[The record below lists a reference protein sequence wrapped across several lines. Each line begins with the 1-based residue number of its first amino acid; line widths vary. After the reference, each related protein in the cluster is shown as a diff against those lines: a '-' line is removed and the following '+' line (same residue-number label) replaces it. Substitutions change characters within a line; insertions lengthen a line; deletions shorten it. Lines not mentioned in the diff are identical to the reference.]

1 MMRGIPVNIRSTTI
15 VAVRRDGK
23 VAMAGDG
30 QVTLGE
36 KTVIKHGATKVR
48 TLSDGQ
54 ILAGFAGSAADAV
67 TLFDMFERKLKDH
80 SSQLVRAAVEMGKE
94 WRTDRYLRRLEA
106 LLLVADRQTTLVISG
121 SGDIIEPDEGVLAIG
136 SGGPYAMAAGLALL
150 RHSDLSARE
159 IALEALRIT
168 SEICVFTNSR
178 ISIVELP

>member
-80 SSQLVRAAVEMGKE
+80 SSQLVRAAVEMGKG
-94 WRTDRYLRRLEA
+94 
-106 LLLVADRQTTLVISG
+106 VADRSLPAQTG
-121 SGDIIEPDEGVLAIG
+121 SAAL
-136 SGGPYAMAAGLALL
+136 GGRSTDYPCYFRFR
-150 RHSDLSARE
+150 RHY
-159 IALEALRIT
+159 
-168 SEICVFTNSR
+168 
-178 ISIVELP
+178 

>member
-1 MMRGIPVNIRSTTI
+1 M
-15 VAVRRDGK
+15 
-23 VAMAGDG
+23 
-30 QVTLGE
+30 
-36 KTVIKHGATKVR
+36 
-48 TLSDGQ
+48 
-54 ILAGFAGSAADAV
+54 
-67 TLFDMFERKLKDH
+67 
-80 SSQLVRAAVEMGKE
+80 
-94 WRTDRYLRRLEA
+94 
-106 LLLVADRQTTLVISG
+106 VADRQTTLVISG